1 MTEEPGV
8 VIVHG
13 CAKSQTQGSDTH
25 THKSKLKCPKDNLKQ
40 DQHAV
45 EKDNH
50 KKKCSWRL
58 NMDSANKFNGC
69 LEDRKS
75 LRTE

>member
-1 MTEEPGV
+1 MDRGAWRA
-8 VIVHG
+8 IVHG

-50 KKKCSWRL
+50 KKKNAL
-58 NMDSANKFNGC
+58 GD
-69 LEDRKS
+69 
-75 LRTE
+75 